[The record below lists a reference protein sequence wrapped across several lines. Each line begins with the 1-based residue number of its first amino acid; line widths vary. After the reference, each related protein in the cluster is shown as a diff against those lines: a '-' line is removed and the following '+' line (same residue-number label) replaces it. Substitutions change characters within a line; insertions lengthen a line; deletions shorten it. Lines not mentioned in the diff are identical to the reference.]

1 MKISLLTKPFSPI
14 ARCGKEA
21 ERRFNYYKYLLCG
34 NHYKVW
40 TCTNTVGGH
49 QDVVSSFIEGA
60 VCFPDVEIMV
70 NPLRRNAEGSILYVS
85 AGWRTLRDAIAM
97 KQKGLAQTL
106 IAGPIISD
114 RPCDYDFI
122 IANPAIDIY
131 IVASQWY
138 KDFFQHE
145 LKGTG
150 RSMNIDVWAAGVN
163 DDLWSPKRVL
173 PSDEF
178 KNALVYGKQEGIAML
193 PEVTSTL
200 KGLSKNVKQL
210 RCKSHTPAEY
220 KDALEWADFV
230 VFCGETE
237 TQGLAFSQAWSMNR
251 QTLIYKNA
259 PKVLKTELDL
269 YGGHDP
275 HYSIA
280 APYLT
285 PATGALWANYNTLT
299 ELVINLQQK
308 SPRSWILDNQTNK
321 IAFSKFL
328 DMVSKL

>member
-1 MKISLLTKPFSPI
+1 MLNS
-14 ARCGKEA
+14 C
-21 ERRFNYYKYLLCG
+21 
-34 NHYKVW
+34 
-40 TCTNTVGGH
+40 
-49 QDVVSSFIEGA
+49 VV
-60 VCFPDVEIMV
+60 
-70 NPLRRNAEGSILYVS
+70 N
-85 AGWRTLRDAIAM
+85 
-97 KQKGLAQTL
+97 
-106 IAGPIISD
+106 
-114 RPCDYDFI
+114 
-122 IANPAIDIY
+122 
-131 IVASQWY
+131 
-138 KDFFQHE
+138 
-145 LKGTG
+145 
-150 RSMNIDVWAAGVN
+150 
-163 DDLWSPKRVL
+163 
-173 PSDEF
+173 
-178 KNALVYGKQEGIAML
+178 
-193 PEVTSTL
+193 
-200 KGLSKNVKQL
+200 
-210 RCKSHTPAEY
+210 HTPAEY